1 MPRFIVSGTS
11 CEHIKTLHV
20 VAASEEAALAEWVDH
35 FGGYE
40 EVIFRPEV
48 LEIVVPLRGMP
59 ARPSFNWAWK
69 GDGHI
74 VDIGGYRYPSYY

>member
-20 VAASEEAALAEWVDH
+20 AAPSEEAALAEWVDH

-40 EVIFRPEV
+40 EVIFRPSA
-48 LEIVVPLRGMP
+48 LEIVTPLRGMP
-59 ARPSFNWAWK
+59 GQPSFHCAWE
-69 GDGHI
+69 DGHV
-74 VDIGGYRYPSYY
+74 VDTGGYSYPSYF